1 MLRDAGCVSMTMG
14 IQSGSEEVL
23 NGFNRPVAREK
34 AVEASRILLEA
45 GVEPYFDL
53 ITRVHLESEANARE
67 TFDFLCELPIGM
79 RCVGFGHMTMFPGY
93 GYSKKVTEEGRTLS
107 LTDKEYAY
115 YHRLY
120 LLTRTTMPR
129 FLVKAVGRLPLFRR
143 YPATHR
149 ADAAEGAADLL
160 PRRGRRRMLLLGDP
174 EPPHAQAVIP
184 GGQLDRGLPPEAT
197 LQ

>member
-1 MLRDAGCVSMTMG
+1 MG

-143 YPATHR
+143 YPGLIER
-149 ADAAEGAADLL
+149 MLPKELPIFFLGEEDEGAFSSEILNL
-160 PRRGRRRMLLLGDP
+160 
-174 EPPHAQAVIP
+174 PHAQAVIP